1 MKKFLLTGTMLLVA
15 LTIGAQIKVAPKMK
29 KGDKKVY
36 VAERTTQVGK
46 LQAKMTI
53 ETLFEVKDV
62 TADGYVINS
71 LVTDTKVETDTT
83 DMVGRILALTY
94 MMTKDMSTTYVTD
107 KNGQIVG
114 IQDIEKTKKQ
124 AEEMIGKLMES
135 IQLPPMVSKDIIK
148 NSAMG
153 NITEMAKE
161 LARNEELKSMQM
173 NNSPFALNG
182 KTISTGTEDE
192 TSTKEGIKMKRTYT
206 VNSDKSIQTSSKMDM
221 SQDDIVEM
229 ILNMASKMFPGEKET
244 VKQQVS
250 QMVKSGMLK
259 LSASDNATY
268 TLRPDGWVDSITSE
282 TVTESMGQKTTVTSK
297 IKLKK

>member
-36 VAERTTQVGK
+36 VAEQTTQVGK

-83 DMVGRILALTY
+83 DMVGRILALTS

-148 NSAMG
+148 NSAMA
-153 NITEMAKE
+153 NITEEAM
-161 LARNEELKSMQM
+161 LKSMQM

>member
-36 VAERTTQVGK
+36 VAEQTTQVGK

-83 DMVGRILALTY
+83 DMVGRILALTS

-114 IQDIEKTKKQ
+114 LQDIEKTKKQ

-148 NSAMG
+148 NSAMA
-153 NITEMAKE
+153 NITEEAM
-161 LARNEELKSMQM
+161 LKSMQM

-192 TSTKEGIKMKRTYT
+192 TSTKEGIKMPKW
-206 VNSDKSIQTSSKMDM
+206 VKVAPEKHVAAKHADKLRKNQ
-221 SQDDIVEM
+221 
-229 ILNMASKMFPGEKET
+229 PKEEAPT
-244 VKQQVS
+244 EEP
-250 QMVKSGMLK
+250 
-259 LSASDNATY
+259 ATEAA
-268 TLRPDGWVDSITSE
+268 TQESTAEE
-282 TVTESMGQKTTVTSK
+282 TQE
-297 IKLKK
+297 

>member
-36 VAERTTQVGK
+36 VAEQTTQVGK

-83 DMVGRILALTY
+83 DMVGRILALTF

-135 IQLPPMVSKDIIK
+135 IPLPPMVSKDIIK

-153 NITEMAKE
+153 NITEEAM
-161 LARNEELKSMQM
+161 LKSMQM

>member
-36 VAERTTQVGK
+36 VAEQTTQVGK

-83 DMVGRILALTY
+83 DMVGRILALTS

-148 NSAMG
+148 NSAMA
-153 NITEMAKE
+153 NITEEAM
-161 LARNEELKSMQM
+161 LKSMQM

-229 ILNMASKMFPGEKET
+229 ILNMASKMFPGEKEM

-282 TVTESMGQKTTVTSK
+282 TVTESMGQKTTITSK

>member
-153 NITEMAKE
+153 NITEEAM
-161 LARNEELKSMQM
+161 LKSMQM